1 MSTFTALGEGHD
13 DKRLGE
19 GHDGLL
25 LHVQELQEK
34 LDSAGDPTTRELAEE
49 LVSAVVQMYGAGLE
63 RIVDSLLAAG
73 EEGKRLA
80 LALAEEEQ
88 VAALLMIHDL
98 HPTPLLERVQ
108 GALEQVR
115 PYMESHGGN
124 VELLSL
130 EQGVA
135 RISLRGSCSSCAA
148 STVTLE
154 LAIKRALEQAAPD
167 LEGLEVEGMTGAA
180 TNTPTGPLLPLLSP
194 GGQEPQSPPS
204 VPILEL
210 PMTMSP
216 PPAPGP
222 RPDGAVELPL
232 AMSGVPAQPGA
243 AMNGVTHAALALDGA
258 PTSASD
264 ERCDLCKT
272 TIPEDHR
279 HLLNLVERRIECVC
293 ESCWALRSGD
303 AEYRPTGGRTL
314 WLPTLELPD
323 ELWASFEI
331 PIGLAFFMDSSI
343 TGCVVAL
350 YPSPGG
356 ATESEL
362 HFSSWSRMVELNPI
376 LTNLEP
382 DIEGLIVNRLADP
395 PAYAIAPIDRCYAL
409 TGTIKVSWEGIS
421 GGSKV
426 REAVSN
432 FFQELRTQ
440 ARDTSAL
447 YRRRPR
453 QPEGAL

>member
-1 MSTFTALGEGHD
+1 MSTVTALGEGHD

-19 GHDGLL
+19 GHDGLFL
-25 LHVQELQEK
+25 RVQELQEK
-34 LDSAGDPTTRELAEE
+34 LDSAGDPATRELAEE

-73 EEGKRLA
+73 EEGRRLA
-80 LALAEEEQ
+80 VALAEEES

-98 HPTPLLERVQ
+98 HPVPLLERVQ

-154 LAIKRALEQAAPD
+154 LAIKQALEQAAPD
-167 LEGLEVEGMTGAA
+167 LEGLEVEGMTDSA
-180 TNTPTGPLLPLLSP
+180 TGVPTGPSLPLATGRP
-194 GGQEPQSPPS
+194 APEPPPART
-204 VPILEL
+204 VEL
-210 PMTMSP
+210 PMAMSP
-216 PPAPGP
+216 PPALGSHANDAIETP
-222 RPDGAVELPL
+222 
-232 AMSGVPAQPGA
+232 MSRAPAQADVTANGERHGA
-243 AMNGVTHAALALDGA
+243 SALNNARA
-258 PTSASD
+258 PASE
-264 ERCDLCKT
+264 ERCDLCQT

-293 ESCWALRSGD
+293 EICWALRSGD
-303 AEYRPTGGRTL
+303 AEYRPTGGRKL
-314 WLPTLELPD
+314 WLPELDLPD
-323 ELWASFEI
+323 ELWASFQI

-376 LTNLEP
+376 LADLEP
-382 DIEGLIVNRLADP
+382 DIEGLIVNRLSDP
-395 PAYAIAPIDRCYAL
+395 PTYSIAPIDRCYAL
-409 TGTIKVSWEGIS
+409 TGTIKVNWEGIS
-421 GGSKV
+421 GGPKV
-426 REAVSN
+426 GEAVSG
-432 FFQELRTQ
+432 FFDELR
-440 ARDTSAL
+440 AEAV
-447 YRRRPR
+447 
-453 QPEGAL
+453 AV